1 MLRNDRL
8 YESTLK
14 EYIKFQPNNQII
26 LAEYYSSRHEQIPR
40 KKRRIRNNENIL
52 SYEELEQIRLE
63 KIFSN
68 LSLDSNDIKNQC
80 LVILHLTEI
89 NIFQLTDSTSIK
101 KLIEIIINIS
111 QLMIQAEEKYQQ
123 HNKNINLN
131 FSYIKHC
138 FDTLVQLTKLE
149 QIDVILPMIDDNYRL
164 ILNQLIDYY
173 SKIFKDVELLNPLKT
188 L

>member
-1 MLRNDRL
+1 
-8 YESTLK
+8 
-14 EYIKFQPNNQII
+14 
-26 LAEYYSSRHEQIPR
+26 
-40 KKRRIRNNENIL
+40 
-52 SYEELEQIRLE
+52 
-63 KIFSN
+63 
-68 LSLDSNDIKNQC
+68 
-80 LVILHLTEI
+80 
-89 NIFQLTDSTSIK
+89 
-101 KLIEIIINIS
+101 
-111 QLMIQAEEKYQQ
+111 MIQAEEKYQQ
-123 HNKNINLN
+123 DNKNINLN